1 MMGAVISLL
10 VVTFISLLV
19 TRLAAIALM
28 FTGLSNESSRFQARS
43 ALSGVG
49 FTTQEAESVVNHPVR
64 RRIIMGLMLVGSIGM
79 PTVIATV
86 VVSVITT
93 VKAEHWW
100 HSASLLLVG
109 GAALVFFGRSRR
121 VTKWMNFWMSKGLK
135 RWTRLEVKDYIALLQ
150 LRNGY
155 AVTELLVEA
164 HDWLD
169 GKSLLEAALPR
180 EGVLVLGIQDEK
192 NNYQGTPRADDVIH
206 AGNILVLYG
215 PLDRIKELDER
226 GASRGE
232 SAHRHAVK
240 EQSEEA
246 GTLPDPAAS

>member
-1 MMGAVISLL
+1 MMVAVVSLL

-19 TRLAAIALM
+19 TRLAAMALM
-28 FTGLSNESSRFQARS
+28 FTGLSQESTRFQARS

-64 RRIIMGLMLVGSIGM
+64 RRIIMGLMLTGSIGM

-93 VKAEHWW
+93 VKADHWW
-100 HSASLLLVG
+100 HPALLLLVG
-109 GAALVFFGRSRR
+109 GGALFYFGRSRR
-121 VTKWMNFWMSKGLK
+121 VSRWMNNWMSKGLK
-135 RWTRLEVKDYIALLQ
+135 RWTRLEVKDYISLLQ

-155 AVTELLVEA
+155 AVTELLVES

-169 GKSLLEAALPR
+169 GKSLKEAALPR
-180 EGVLVLGIQDEK
+180 EGVLVLGIQDEN
-192 NNYQGTPRADDVIH
+192 NNYQGTPRAEDVIK
-206 AGNILVLYG
+206 AGDILILYG

-226 GASRGE
+226 KAFRGE
-232 SAHRHAVK
+232 SAHQKAVN
-240 EQSEEA
+240 EQAEDIQTGPSA
-246 GTLPDPAAS
+246 PTA